1 MTQIN
6 QNLNYNPYN
15 KQTYPQHNQSQSTRL
30 PDYYRTAVLNSEK
43 PTIKEIVQE
52 NPFLSMPYDMLVKP
66 FVEHP
71 LAILGTWLGL
81 GVALDSYSK
90 ANSGNYDGTLVKKAA
105 NLGDRIQNSKLI
117 QNKPVQTALKGFGSV
132 GNAGSK
138 IVQNSAILR
147 AMKETPTMPEWS
159 MVKSQMFNQKQE
171 VVQDFIK
178 IIDTLKLDSSQLP
191 ELKDLGINTTEKEML
206 KQVFN
211 TQSIS
216 KIPEQEAV
224 NQVLLNRLGKSPAEI
239 QKIQNLGVMSSK
251 AVKEEI
257 LKEMGLTTDKI
268 KLIKDDVYGKYINDV
283 QLATGKVKGKVRM
296 GAGHYKWMGAFT
308 KPFERTIGCD
318 EIYNKLYSMSDGAK
332 TGTGRFM
339 SKAMQMVHRG
349 LTFGNGK
356 LGALIFIA
364 PLLVELGI
372 NVAKADKDQKVG
384 TAANGFVDNISW
396 VFTFPF
402 ALKILHSIGGIKLAG
417 MGKDKVEQYRKIVEE
432 FNKRVE
438 PIIEENGIKMA
449 NPNTFKNK
457 MEYDIARN
465 KVEAQLKELKTVK
478 GQNIFTRGLRKLV
491 GALTPDLC
499 RLNSYRNSNPI
510 ANTTRKIPAFMRNL
524 VGVPTRVAL
533 WGVLSMMVL
542 GGALTKITS
551 SIFGKSYDSMKA
563 DERKEEKK
571 QQEKFL
577 KEDLNNRIIE
587 AHKANILGKT
597 QQTENQQQF
606 STNNIASR
614 GRAQENI
621 QEQQIIP
628 ESIQN
633 LQAGEK
639 LKNVKNFQEVQNI
652 QEEKIDNYT
661 YIPSQNS
668 TIPQPIKQGKVDT
681 YSYIPSS
688 ECTIKSDKVNE
699 NQRKYIPSQAAA
711 NIQKTYDNSG
721 MQSVLDRA
729 QKAEDKALRVLAG
742 NFDGM

>member
-6 QNLNYNPYN
+6 PNINYNPYN
-15 KQTYPQHNQSQSTRL
+15 VYPQQNQAQPVRL
-30 PDYYRTAVLNSEK
+30 PNYYRVAAQNSDK
-43 PTIKEIVQE
+43 PTIKDMIKE
-52 NPFLSMPYDMLVKP
+52 NPAYDMLLKP

-71 LAILGTWLGL
+71 IAVLATWLGL
-81 GVALDSYSK
+81 GVALDAYSD
-90 ANSGNYDGTLVKKAA
+90 ANRGEYNKTLVKKAA
-105 NLGDRIQNSKLI
+105 NLGDKIQNSKII
-117 QNKPVQTALKGFGSV
+117 QNKPVQTVLNGIGSV
-132 GNAGSK
+132 GKAGGK
-138 IVQNSAILR
+138 VVNNSAILR

-178 IIDTLKLDSSQLP
+178 IVDTLKLDTNQLP
-191 ELKDLGINTTEKEML
+191 QLKDVGLNTAEKEML
-206 KQVFN
+206 KRVFN
-211 TQSIS
+211 TQKIS
-216 KIPEQEAV
+216 QIPEQEAV
-224 NQVLLNRLGKSPAEI
+224 NQILLNRLGKSPAEI
-239 QKIQNLGVMSSK
+239 EKIQKMGAVSTK

-283 QLATGKVKGKVRM
+283 MTATGKVKGKVRM
-296 GAGHYKWMGAFT
+296 GAGHYGWMGAFT

-318 EIYNKLYSMSDGAK
+318 EVYNKLHSMSDGAK

-372 NVAKADKDQKVG
+372 NVSKADKDQKIG

-396 VFTFPF
+396 VFTFPL
-402 ALKILHSIGGIKLAG
+402 ALKMLHSIGGIKLTG
-417 MGKDKVEQYRKIVEE
+417 MGKDKVEQYRKIVED

-438 PIIEENGIKMA
+438 PMIEENGIKMA

-457 MEYDIARN
+457 MEYDIARR
-465 KVEAQLKELKTVK
+465 KVEAQLKDLKTVK
-478 GQNIFTRGLRKLV
+478 GQNIFTRGLRKIA
-491 GALTPDLC
+491 GILTPDLC
-499 RLNSYRNSNPI
+499 RLNSYRNSNPA
-510 ANTTRKIPAFMRNL
+510 ANTARKIPAFMRNM
-524 VGVPTRVAL
+524 VGVPTRVVL
-533 WGVLSMMVL
+533 WAGLSMAVL

-551 SIFGKSYDSMKA
+551 SIFGKSYDSMKE
-563 DERKEEKK
+563 DERKDEKK
-571 QQEKFL
+571 KQEEFL
-577 KEDLNNRIIE
+577 RQDLNQRMVDAQRAKVYGNSQQV
-587 AHKANILGKT
+587 ALQPKTSAN
-597 QQTENQQQF
+597 NV
-606 STNNIASR
+606 ASR
-614 GRAQENI
+614 GHAQGNI
-621 QEQQIIP
+621 QNN
-628 ESIQN
+628 IQN
-633 LQAGEK
+633 PQ
-639 LKNVKNFQEVQNI
+639 VVVQEPQEL
-652 QEEKIDNYT
+652 QEEKVDNYT

-668 TIPQPIKQGKVDT
+668 TIPQPKKQGKVDNYT
-681 YSYIPSS
+681 YIPSS
-688 ECTIKSDKVNE
+688 ECTIKSDKVSE
-699 NQRKYIPSQAAA
+699 NQRRYIPSQAAA

>member
-6 QNLNYNPYN
+6 PNINYNPYN
-15 KQTYPQHNQSQSTRL
+15 VYPQQNQAQPVRL
-30 PDYYRTAVLNSEK
+30 PNYYRAAAQNSDK
-43 PTIKEIVQE
+43 PTIKDMIKE
-52 NPFLSMPYDMLVKP
+52 NPAYDMLLKP

-71 LAILGTWLGL
+71 IAVLATWLGL
-81 GVALDSYSK
+81 GVALDAYSD
-90 ANSGNYDGTLVKKAA
+90 ANRGEYNKTLVKKAA
-105 NLGDRIQNSKLI
+105 NLGDKIQNSKII
-117 QNKPVQTALKGFGSV
+117 QNKPVQTVLNGIGSV
-132 GNAGSK
+132 GKAGGK
-138 IVQNSAILR
+138 VVNNSAILR

-178 IIDTLKLDSSQLP
+178 IVDTLKLDTNQLP
-191 ELKDLGINTTEKEML
+191 QLKDVGLNTAEKEML
-206 KQVFN
+206 KRVFN
-211 TQSIS
+211 TQKIS
-216 KIPEQEAV
+216 QIPEQEAV
-224 NQVLLNRLGKSPAEI
+224 NQILLNRLGKSPAEI
-239 QKIQNLGVMSSK
+239 EKIQKMGAVSTK

-283 QLATGKVKGKVRM
+283 MTATGKVKGKVRM
-296 GAGHYKWMGAFT
+296 GAGHYGWMGAFT

-318 EIYNKLYSMSDGAK
+318 EVYNKLHSMSDGAK

-372 NVAKADKDQKVG
+372 NVSKADKDQKIG

-396 VFTFPF
+396 VFTFPL
-402 ALKILHSIGGIKLAG
+402 ALKMLHSIGGIKLTG
-417 MGKDKVEQYRKIVEE
+417 MGKDKVEQYRKIVED

-438 PIIEENGIKMA
+438 PMIEENGIKMA

-457 MEYDIARN
+457 MEYDIARR
-465 KVEAQLKELKTVK
+465 KVEAQLKDLKTVK
-478 GQNIFTRGLRKLV
+478 GQNIFTRGLRKIA
-491 GALTPDLC
+491 GILTPDLC
-499 RLNSYRNSNPI
+499 RLNSYRNSNPA
-510 ANTTRKIPAFMRNL
+510 ANTARKIPAFMRNM
-524 VGVPTRVAL
+524 VGVPARVVL
-533 WGVLSMMVL
+533 WAGLSMAVL

-551 SIFGKSYDSMKA
+551 SIFGKSYDSMKE
-563 DERKEEKK
+563 DERKDEKK
-571 QQEKFL
+571 KQEEFL
-577 KEDLNNRIIE
+577 RQDLNQRMVDAQRAKVYGNSQQVVMQ
-587 AHKANILGKT
+587 AKTSAN
-597 QQTENQQQF
+597 NVV
-606 STNNIASR
+606 SR
-614 GRAQENI
+614 GHAQGNIQNPQTVAQEP
-621 QEQQIIP
+621 QE
-628 ESIQN
+628 
-633 LQAGEK
+633 L
-639 LKNVKNFQEVQNI
+639 
-652 QEEKIDNYT
+652 QEEKVDNYT

-668 TIPQPIKQGKVDT
+668 TIPQPKKQGNVDNYT
-681 YSYIPSS
+681 YIPSS

-699 NQRKYIPSQAAA
+699 NQRRYIPSQAAA

>member
-6 QNLNYNPYN
+6 PNINYNPYN
-15 KQTYPQHNQSQSTRL
+15 VYPQQNQAQPVRL
-30 PDYYRTAVLNSEK
+30 PNYYRAAAQNSDK
-43 PTIKEIVQE
+43 PTIKDMIKE
-52 NPFLSMPYDMLVKP
+52 NPAYDMLLKP

-71 LAILGTWLGL
+71 IAVLATWLGL
-81 GVALDSYSK
+81 GVALDAYSD
-90 ANSGNYDGTLVKKAA
+90 ANRGEYNKTLVKKAA
-105 NLGDRIQNSKLI
+105 NLGDKIQNSKII
-117 QNKPVQTALKGFGSV
+117 QNKPVQTVLNGIGSV
-132 GNAGSK
+132 GKAGGK
-138 IVQNSAILR
+138 VVNNSAILR

-178 IIDTLKLDSSQLP
+178 IVDTLKLDTNQLP
-191 ELKDLGINTTEKEML
+191 QLKDVGLNTAEKEML
-206 KQVFN
+206 KRVFN
-211 TQSIS
+211 TQKIS
-216 KIPEQEAV
+216 QIPEQEAV
-224 NQVLLNRLGKSPAEI
+224 NQILLNRLGKSPAEI
-239 QKIQNLGVMSSK
+239 EKIQKMGAVSTK

-283 QLATGKVKGKVRM
+283 MTATGKVKGKVRM
-296 GAGHYKWMGAFT
+296 GAGHYGWMGVFT

-318 EIYNKLYSMSDGAK
+318 EVYNKLHSMSDGAK

-372 NVAKADKDQKVG
+372 SVGKADKDQKIG

-396 VFTFPF
+396 VFTFPL
-402 ALKILHSIGGIKLAG
+402 ALKMLHSVGGIKLTG
-417 MGKDKVEQYRKIVEE
+417 MGKDKVEQYRKIVED

-438 PIIEENGIKMA
+438 PMIEENGIKMA

-457 MEYDIARN
+457 MEYDIARR
-465 KVEAQLKELKTVK
+465 KVEAQLKDLKTVK
-478 GQNIFTRGLRKLV
+478 GQNIFTRGLRKIA
-491 GALTPDLC
+491 GILTPDLC
-499 RLNSYRNSNPI
+499 RLNSYRNSNPV
-510 ANTTRKIPAFMRNL
+510 ANTARKIPAFMRNM
-524 VGVPTRVAL
+524 VGVPARVVL
-533 WGVLSMMVL
+533 WGVLSMAVL

-551 SIFGKSYDSMKA
+551 SIFGKSYDSMKE
-563 DERKEEKK
+563 DERKDEKK
-571 QQEKFL
+571 KQEEFL
-577 KEDLNNRIIE
+577 RQDLNQRMVDAQRAKVYGNSQQV
-587 AHKANILGKT
+587 AMQAKVSAN
-597 QQTENQQQF
+597 NVV
-606 STNNIASR
+606 SR
-614 GRAQENI
+614 GHAQGNIQNPQTVAQEP
-621 QEQQIIP
+621 QE
-628 ESIQN
+628 
-633 LQAGEK
+633 L
-639 LKNVKNFQEVQNI
+639 
-652 QEEKIDNYT
+652 QEEKVDNYT

-668 TIPQPIKQGKVDT
+668 TIPQPKKQGKVDNYT
-681 YSYIPSS
+681 YIPSS

-699 NQRKYIPSQAAA
+699 NQRRYIPSQAAA

>member
-1 MTQIN
+1 MYDCIVVQRLKVVIVTQIN
-6 QNLNYNPYN
+6 PNINYNPYN
-15 KQTYPQHNQSQSTRL
+15 VYPQQSQAQPVRL
-30 PDYYRTAVLNSEK
+30 PNYYRAAAQNSDK
-43 PTIKEIVQE
+43 PTIKDMIKE
-52 NPFLSMPYDMLVKP
+52 NPAYDMLLKP

-71 LAILGTWLGL
+71 IAVLATWLGL
-81 GVALDSYSK
+81 GVALDAYSD
-90 ANSGNYDGTLVKKAA
+90 ANRGEYNKTLVKKAA
-105 NLGDRIQNSKLI
+105 NLGDKIQNSKII
-117 QNKPVQTALKGFGSV
+117 QNKPVQTVLNGIGSV
-132 GNAGSK
+132 GKAGGK
-138 IVQNSAILR
+138 VVNNSAILR

-178 IIDTLKLDSSQLP
+178 IVDTLKLDTNQLP
-191 ELKDLGINTTEKEML
+191 QLKDVGLNTAEKEML
-206 KQVFN
+206 KRVFN
-211 TQSIS
+211 TQKIS
-216 KIPEQEAV
+216 QIPEQEAV
-224 NQVLLNRLGKSPAEI
+224 NQILLNRLGKSPVEIEKI
-239 QKIQNLGVMSSK
+239 QKMGAVSTK

-283 QLATGKVKGKVRM
+283 MTATGKVKGKVRM
-296 GAGHYKWMGAFT
+296 GAGHYGWMGVFT

-318 EIYNKLYSMSDGAK
+318 EVYNKLHSMSDGAK

-372 NVAKADKDQKVG
+372 SVGKADKDQKIG

-396 VFTFPF
+396 VFTFPL
-402 ALKILHSIGGIKLAG
+402 ALKMLHSVGGIKLTG
-417 MGKDKVEQYRKIVEE
+417 MGKDKVEQYRKIVED

-438 PIIEENGIKMA
+438 PMIEENGIKMA

-457 MEYDIARN
+457 MEYDIARR
-465 KVEAQLKELKTVK
+465 KVEAQLKDLKTVK
-478 GQNIFTRGLRKLV
+478 GQNIFTRGLRKIA
-491 GALTPDLC
+491 GILTPDLC
-499 RLNSYRNSNPI
+499 RLNSYRNSNPV
-510 ANTTRKIPAFMRNL
+510 ANTARKIPAFMRNM
-524 VGVPTRVAL
+524 VGVPARVVL
-533 WGVLSMMVL
+533 WAGLSMAVL

-551 SIFGKSYDSMKA
+551 SIFGKSYDSMKE
-563 DERKEEKK
+563 DERKDEKK
-571 QQEKFL
+571 KQEEFL
-577 KEDLNNRIIE
+577 RQDLNQRMVDAQRAKVYGNSQQV
-587 AHKANILGKT
+587 AMQAKTSAN
-597 QQTENQQQF
+597 NVV
-606 STNNIASR
+606 SR
-614 GRAQENI
+614 GHAQGNIQNPQTVAQEP
-621 QEQQIIP
+621 QE
-628 ESIQN
+628 
-633 LQAGEK
+633 L
-639 LKNVKNFQEVQNI
+639 
-652 QEEKIDNYT
+652 QEEKVDNYT

-668 TIPQPIKQGKVDT
+668 TIPQPKKQGKVDNYT
-681 YSYIPSS
+681 YIPSS

-699 NQRKYIPSQAAA
+699 NQRRYIPSQAAA

>member
-6 QNLNYNPYN
+6 PNINYNPYN
-15 KQTYPQHNQSQSTRL
+15 VYPQQNQAQPVRL
-30 PDYYRTAVLNSEK
+30 PNYYRAAAQNSDK
-43 PTIKEIVQE
+43 PTIKDMIKE
-52 NPFLSMPYDMLVKP
+52 NPAYDMLLKP

-71 LAILGTWLGL
+71 IAVLATWLGL
-81 GVALDSYSK
+81 GVALDAYSD
-90 ANSGNYDGTLVKKAA
+90 ANRGEYNKTLVKKAA
-105 NLGDRIQNSKLI
+105 NLGDKIQNSKII
-117 QNKPVQTALKGFGSV
+117 QNKPVQTVLNGIGSV
-132 GNAGSK
+132 GKAGGK
-138 IVQNSAILR
+138 VVNNSAILR

-178 IIDTLKLDSSQLP
+178 IVDTLKLDTNQLP
-191 ELKDLGINTTEKEML
+191 QLKDVGLNTAEKEML
-206 KQVFN
+206 KRVFN
-211 TQSIS
+211 TQKIS
-216 KIPEQEAV
+216 QIPEQEAV
-224 NQVLLNRLGKSPAEI
+224 NQILLNRLGKSPAEI
-239 QKIQNLGVMSSK
+239 EKIQKMGAVSTK

-283 QLATGKVKGKVRM
+283 MTATGKVKGKVRM
-296 GAGHYKWMGAFT
+296 GAGHYGWMGVFT

-318 EIYNKLYSMSDGAK
+318 EVYNKLHSMSDGAK

-372 NVAKADKDQKVG
+372 SVGKADKDQKIG

-396 VFTFPF
+396 VFTFPL
-402 ALKILHSIGGIKLAG
+402 ALKMLHSVGGIKLTG
-417 MGKDKVEQYRKIVEE
+417 MGKDKVEQYRKIVED

-438 PIIEENGIKMA
+438 PMIEENGIKMA

-457 MEYDIARN
+457 MEYDIARR
-465 KVEAQLKELKTVK
+465 KVEAQLKDLKTVK
-478 GQNIFTRGLRKLV
+478 GQNIFTRGLRKIA
-491 GALTPDLC
+491 GILTPDLC
-499 RLNSYRNSNPI
+499 RLNSYRNSNPV
-510 ANTTRKIPAFMRNL
+510 ANTARKIPAFMRNM
-524 VGVPTRVAL
+524 VGVPARVVL
-533 WGVLSMMVL
+533 WGVLSMAVL

-551 SIFGKSYDSMKA
+551 SIFGKSYDSMKE
-563 DERKEEKK
+563 DERKDEKK
-571 QQEKFL
+571 KQEEFL
-577 KEDLNNRIIE
+577 RQDLNQRMVDAQRAKVYGNSQQV
-587 AHKANILGKT
+587 AMQAKVSAN
-597 QQTENQQQF
+597 NVV
-606 STNNIASR
+606 SR
-614 GRAQENI
+614 GHAQGNI
-621 QEQQIIP
+621 QNPQTVAQKP
-628 ESIQN
+628 
-633 LQAGEK
+633 
-639 LKNVKNFQEVQNI
+639 QEL
-652 QEEKIDNYT
+652 QEEKVDNYT

-668 TIPQPIKQGKVDT
+668 TIPQPKKQGKVDNYT
-681 YSYIPSS
+681 YIPSS

-699 NQRKYIPSQAAA
+699 NQRRYIPSQAAA

>member
-6 QNLNYNPYN
+6 PNINYNPYN
-15 KQTYPQHNQSQSTRL
+15 VYPQQNQAQPVRL
-30 PDYYRTAVLNSEK
+30 PNYYRAAAQNSDK
-43 PTIKEIVQE
+43 PTIKDMIKE
-52 NPFLSMPYDMLVKP
+52 NPAYDMLLKP

-71 LAILGTWLGL
+71 IAVLATWLGL
-81 GVALDSYSK
+81 GVALDAYSD
-90 ANSGNYDGTLVKKAA
+90 ANRGEYNKTLVKKAA
-105 NLGDRIQNSKLI
+105 NLGDKIQNSKII
-117 QNKPVQTALKGFGSV
+117 QNKPVQTVLNGIGSV
-132 GNAGSK
+132 GKAGGK
-138 IVQNSAILR
+138 VVNNSAILR

-178 IIDTLKLDSSQLP
+178 IVDTLKLDTNQLP
-191 ELKDLGINTTEKEML
+191 QLKDVGLNTAEKEML
-206 KQVFN
+206 KRVFN
-211 TQSIS
+211 TQKIS
-216 KIPEQEAV
+216 QIPEQEAV
-224 NQVLLNRLGKSPAEI
+224 NQILLNRLGKSPAEI
-239 QKIQNLGVMSSK
+239 EKIQKMGAVSTK

-283 QLATGKVKGKVRM
+283 MTATGKVKGKVRM
-296 GAGHYKWMGAFT
+296 GAGHYGWMGVFT

-318 EIYNKLYSMSDGAK
+318 EVYNKLHSMSDGAK

-372 NVAKADKDQKVG
+372 SVGKADKDQKIG

-396 VFTFPF
+396 VFTFPL
-402 ALKILHSIGGIKLAG
+402 ALKMLHSVGGIKLTG
-417 MGKDKVEQYRKIVEE
+417 MGKDKVEQYRKIVED

-438 PIIEENGIKMA
+438 PMIEENGIKMA

-457 MEYDIARN
+457 MEYDIARR
-465 KVEAQLKELKTVK
+465 KVEAQLKDLKTVK
-478 GQNIFTRGLRKLV
+478 GQNIFTRGLRKIA
-491 GALTPDLC
+491 GILTPDLC
-499 RLNSYRNSNPI
+499 RLNSYRNSNPV
-510 ANTTRKIPAFMRNL
+510 ANTARKIPAFMRNM
-524 VGVPTRVAL
+524 VGVPARVVL
-533 WGVLSMMVL
+533 WGILSMAVL
-542 GGALTKITS
+542 GGALTKVTS
-551 SIFGKSYDSMKA
+551 SIFGKSYDSMKE
-563 DERKEEKK
+563 DERKDEKK
-571 QQEKFL
+571 KQEEFL
-577 KEDLNNRIIE
+577 RQDLNQRMVDAQRAKVYGNSQQV
-587 AHKANILGKT
+587 AMQAKTSAN
-597 QQTENQQQF
+597 NVV
-606 STNNIASR
+606 SR
-614 GRAQENI
+614 GHAQGNI
-621 QEQQIIP
+621 QNPQIVAQKP
-628 ESIQN
+628 
-633 LQAGEK
+633 
-639 LKNVKNFQEVQNI
+639 QEL
-652 QEEKIDNYT
+652 QEEKVDNYT

-668 TIPQPIKQGKVDT
+668 TIPQPKKQGKVDNYT
-681 YSYIPSS
+681 YIPSS

-699 NQRKYIPSQAAA
+699 NQRRYIPSQAAA